1 METISLMFCF
11 EQDIGTRSH
20 AENFLELLNQ
30 FEVQLSRV
38 GFFEP
43 VKQSFTTEI
52 FKEMWI
58 EGLED
63 TYSFIG
69 RLEKRQSYTN
79 IYPRGGLSGSAGF
92 HFAIS
97 KQQFQLE
104 QTKWT
109 DLFRFV
115 CETWRP
121 YRASIELDLDR
132 DVFVDTD
139 QLLNETMFWTY
150 ERDDFW
156 FLKVREVSWINYWSH
171 ALLEHG
177 NIETIEAF
185 DWVAVDTGAD
195 GTYFQLTEA
204 FDDICFVARREA
216 ARTHIGPG
224 ILLEKVID
232 EDLMR
237 EAERLRSSDFSFDDV

>member
-1 METISLMFCF
+1 METISLRFCF
-11 EQDIGTRSH
+11 EEDIRTRSH

-43 VKQSFTTEI
+43 VKQSFTKEV
-52 FKEMWI
+52 FKEMWS

-69 RLEKRQSYTN
+69 RLEKRKSYMN
-79 IYPRGGLSGSAGF
+79 IYPRGGLPGSAGF

-97 KQQFQLE
+97 KQQFLLE
-104 QTKWT
+104 QTKWI

-115 CETWRP
+115 CETWKP
-121 YRASIELDLDR
+121 YRASIGLDLDR
-132 DVFVDTD
+132 DVFVDT
-139 QLLNETMFWTY
+139 QELLNNTIFWTY
-150 ERDDFW
+150 ERDNFW

-177 NIETIEAF
+177 NIETVEAF
-185 DWVAVDTGAD
+185 DWVAVDPGAD
-195 GTYFQLTEA
+195 GVYFQLTEA
-204 FDDICFVARREA
+204 FEDPSFVIRREA
-216 ARTHIGPG
+216 ARTHIGAG
-224 ILLEKVID
+224 VLLRKVID

-237 EAERLRSSDFSFDDV
+237 EAEWLRSYDFSLDDD